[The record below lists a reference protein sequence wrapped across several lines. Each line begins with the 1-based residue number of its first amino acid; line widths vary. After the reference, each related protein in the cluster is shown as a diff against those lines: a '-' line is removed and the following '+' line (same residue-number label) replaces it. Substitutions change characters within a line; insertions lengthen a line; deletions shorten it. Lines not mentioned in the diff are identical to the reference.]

1 MASAQT
7 ILKLLPDYLKKRN
20 IVEMLLM
27 GSIQQ
32 IYNIITFPSRQK
44 LLKYNLLLAQEKLG
58 KLEGALGNS
67 SPYAVHGQKI
77 NKLR

>member
-1 MASAQT
+1 
-7 ILKLLPDYLKKRN
+7 
-20 IVEMLLM
+20 M